1 MALLKLSSPWVIFYK
16 KINAMF
22 EDDPEIKVVFDEEE
36 NIVKL
41 YVDNP
46 DKADAL
52 SQVLPKEKEFGAVTL
67 KIEVVP
73 ANKEATER
81 ANTANKLRT
90 VLRGNEFESLN
101 GELLENALIGNPAFL
116 YAKTITGVFTNPI
129 TYIVFMNKVVQY
141 YTDSLSDINGF
152 TSTLYQDIA
161 KDIFLPFDGIFYCTE
176 APYMRRRY
184 SEPNYTCNA
193 NPY

>member
-16 KINAMF
+16 EINAMF
-22 EDDPEIKVVFDEEE
+22 EYDPEIKVVFDEEE

-52 SQVLPKEKEFGAVTL
+52 SQILPKEKEFGAVTL

-81 ANTANKLRT
+81 ANVANKLRT
-90 VLRGNEFESLN
+90 VLRGN
-101 GELLENALIGNPAFL
+101 GELIENALIGNPAFV
-116 YAKTITGVFTNPI
+116 YSKTITGVFTNPI

-141 YTDSLSDINGF
+141 YTDSLSDINGV

-161 KDIFLPFDGIFYCTE
+161 KDIFLPFDGIFYCTVP
-176 APYMRRRY
+176 PYMECRRH